1 MYINY
6 QHRIFGLDVIRTIA
20 ILLVLISHST
30 LLLFPGNNTIYLTAI
45 RFLGTI
51 GVDLF
56 FVLSGYLIGGLLLKQ
71 IGKGKI
77 AFKDFVYFWVRR
89 WFRTLPNYFL
99 ILVLN
104 VILYY
109 ILYQIIISDIGYFV
123 VFLQNFANPHPD
135 FFTEAWSLSIEEYA
149 YIIGPLILYI
159 LLLFWKNVSKNKLYI
174 VMILIILFAI
184 TYFRVHYHNNHNLDS
199 FETWSQNIRK
209 VVIYRVDS
217 IYYGFIGAYVALNYA
232 SIWKNYKKLFFSF
245 GVLIFLLTHTFIFVY
260 NASPTDFPLFYNI
273 FYLPIISISLL
284 LFFPI
289 FSNWETGTFLK
300 AQITYT
306 SILSYGIY
314 LINYSLI
321 LLTIKYFFD
330 VENASIVIKLV
341 VLMAYWVLSFYF
353 PYILYRYFEKPM
365 TDLRD
370 SKFIKE
376 KLGNI

>member
-1 MYINY
+1 VYINY

-20 ILLVLISHST
+20 ILLVIISHST
-30 LLLFPGNNTIYLTAI
+30 LLLFPEKNNVYLTAI
-45 RFLGTI
+45 RFFGTI

-71 IGKGKI
+71 IRKGRTT
-77 AFKDFVYFWVRR
+77 FKDFTYFWIRR

-99 ILVLN
+99 ILILN
-104 VILYY
+104 ILLYY
-109 ILYQIIISDIGYFV
+109 ALYSIVISDIGYFI

-149 YIIGPLILYI
+149 YIIGPLILYV
-159 LLLFWKNVSKNKLYI
+159 LLFLWKKSPKDKLYL
-174 VMILIILFAI
+174 VMVFIIIFAI
-184 TYFRVHYHNNHNLDS
+184 TYFRIQYHNNYNLDT

-209 VVIYRVDS
+209 VVIYRIDS
-217 IYYGFIGAYVALNYA
+217 IYYGFIGAYISVKFTSLW
-232 SIWKNYKKLFFSF
+232 IHYKTVFLTL
-245 GVLIFLLTHTFIFVY
+245 GVVVFLAIHLFIFGY
-260 NASPTDFPLFYNI
+260 NANPTDFPLFYNI
-273 FYLPIISISLL
+273 FYLPLVSISLL

-289 FSNWETGTFLK
+289 FSNWKKGKFLK
-300 AQITYT
+300 SQVTKT

-321 LLTIKYFFD
+321 LLTIKYFID
-330 VENASIVIKLV
+330 IENTSIFIKLI
-341 VLMAYWVLSFYF
+341 VLISYWLLSFYIS
-353 PYILYRYFEKPM
+353 YLLYQYFEKPM

-376 KLGNI
+376 KFNKI

>member
-30 LLLFPGNNTIYLTAI
+30 LLLFPEKNNVYLTAI
-45 RFLGTI
+45 RFFGTI

-71 IGKGKI
+71 ISKGRTT
-77 AFKDFVYFWVRR
+77 FKDFTYFWIRR

-99 ILVLN
+99 ILILN
-104 VILYY
+104 ILLYY
-109 ILYQIIISDIGYFV
+109 ALYSIVISDIGYFI

-149 YIIGPLILYI
+149 YIIGPLILYV
-159 LLLFWKNVSKNKLYI
+159 LLFLWKKSPKDKLYL
-174 VMILIILFAI
+174 VMVFIIIFAF
-184 TYFRVHYHNNHNLDS
+184 TYFRIQYHNNYNLDT

-209 VVIYRVDS
+209 VVIYRIDS
-217 IYYGFIGAYVALNYA
+217 IYYGFIGAYI
-232 SIWKNYKKLFFSF
+232 SIKFTSFWTHYKTVFLTL
-245 GVLIFLLTHTFIFVY
+245 GVVVFLAIHLFIFGY
-260 NASPTDFPLFYNI
+260 NANPKDFPLFYNI
-273 FYLPIISISLL
+273 FYLPLVSISLL
-284 LFFPI
+284 LIFPI
-289 FSNWETGTFLK
+289 FSNWKMGTFLK
-300 AQITYT
+300 SQVTKT

-321 LLTIKYFFD
+321 LLTIKYFID
-330 VENASIVIKLV
+330 IEKTSIFIKLI
-341 VLMAYWVLSFYF
+341 VLISYWLLSFYIS
-353 PYILYRYFEKPM
+353 YLLYQYFEKPM

-376 KLGNI
+376 KFSNL